1 MALKFEYIYDLSD
14 ISIEPDVVSKGYIT
28 NEPSGALLN
37 YIMYN
42 KDEAAEKV
50 CDIDGAVDYKNI
62 NFDTMTH
69 RLTIAPVDKIGIKSF
84 PTIGSYGFYKDK
96 YSGITK
102 IVVPINRKRDLF
114 AAPSLSFKEENN
126 RWYFS
131 ITNPD
136 TVEYNCF
143 RILLVNGDFAYEYIT
158 YDLEFDCEI
167 PPVKGLYRIYCM
179 GYRNETEYVSDIS
192 NIFEKTVTEGKDSF
206 GPDSTMSYYT
216 KEQIDSMLGQ
226 IGELLD
232 KINGVV
238 I

>member
-69 RLTIAPVDKIGIKSF
+69 RLAIAPVDRIGIKSF

-102 IVVPINRKRDLF
+102 IVAPINRKRDLF

-179 GYRNETEYVSDIS
+179 GYKNETEYVSDIS
-192 NIFEKTVTEGKDSF
+192 NVFEKTVTEGRDSF

-216 KEQIDSMLGQ
+216 KEQIDSMFGQ

-232 KINGVV
+232 RLNGVV